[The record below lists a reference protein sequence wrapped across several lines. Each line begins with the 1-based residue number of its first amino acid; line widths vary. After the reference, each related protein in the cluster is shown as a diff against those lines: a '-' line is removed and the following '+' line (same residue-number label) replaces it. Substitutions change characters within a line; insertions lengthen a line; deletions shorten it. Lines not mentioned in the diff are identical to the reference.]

1 MKESIANS
9 YIFTLCI
16 IFVGILIVILVSS
29 IGYTKTFKIKNR
41 IVDILATDGKAAT
54 DGNSLSGAT
63 RQDIDDVLKAAGY
76 RINGSYNRTGSKFN
90 AQDNDQNGKCLRSV
104 DRGSGMAQGEKAKYI
119 TKPGSPYEYCVYKI
133 STSRGYY
140 FKVTVFLSYEIPI
153 MGVLEFPLTGESR
166 LIYDL

>member
-16 IFVGILIVILVSS
+16 VFIGILIVIVVTS

-41 IVDILATDGKAAT
+41 IVDILATEGKAAT
-54 DGNSLSGAT
+54 TGSSLTTETS
-63 RQDIDDVLKAAGY
+63 RMIDTFLKDAGY
-76 RINGSYNRTGSKFN
+76 RINPTYNRPTSSILN
-90 AQDNDQNGKCLRSV
+90 RDDSDNGKCRRTV
-104 DRGSGMAQGEKAKYI
+104 DRDTGIAQAGQAQYI
-119 TKPGSPYEYCVYKI
+119 TKNGSPYEYCIYRI
-133 STSRGYY
+133 TTSRGYY
-140 FKVTVFLSYEIPI
+140 FKVTVFLSYEIPL